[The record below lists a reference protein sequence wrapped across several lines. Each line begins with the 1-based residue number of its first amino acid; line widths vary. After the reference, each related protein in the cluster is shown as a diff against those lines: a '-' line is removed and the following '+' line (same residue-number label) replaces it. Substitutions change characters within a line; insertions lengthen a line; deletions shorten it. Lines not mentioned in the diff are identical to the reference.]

1 MFAVGY
7 WQCFLDQSNKKDK
20 EKTTCNKKNEPNRN

>member
-7 WQCFLDQSNKKDK
+7 WQCFIEQTIKKDK
-20 EKTTCNKKNEPNRN
+20 EKTTNNKKDE